1 MNVNPMQLILQ
12 PMIQSMMGKFQ
23 GNPMFQQAQQMA
35 QGKSPEQ
42 LKQTCMNICKN
53 KGIDFEQ
60 AWSQFQTQFQSQI
73 PGLK

>member
-1 MNVNPMQLILQ
+1 MNVNPMQFILQ
-12 PMIQSMMGKFQ
+12 PMIQSMMSKFQ

-53 KGIDFEQ
+53 KGVDFEQ